1 MTDEKYPAYSPELRN
16 LIMSL
21 LSRQH
26 EERPS
31 IEEVIKTP
39 FLRKA
44 MVSLI
49 SEYTF
54 TDRVAFTRLRDTL
67 EEKERGFKEELQAYV
82 DAKVGGNLK
91 SAKAHTTNKLAFS
104 DGEV

>member
-1 MTDEKYPAYSPELRN
+1 
-16 LIMSL
+16 MSL
-21 LSRQH
+21 LSRNY

-31 IEEVIKTP
+31 IEEIIKTP

-44 MVSLI
+44 MLSLI

-67 EEKERGFKEELQAYV
+67 EEKEPGFKEELHAFV
-82 DAKVGGNLK
+82 DAKV
-91 SAKAHTTNKLAFS
+91 
-104 DGEV
+104 

>member
-1 MTDEKYPAYSPELRN
+1 
-16 LIMSL
+16 MSL
-21 LSRQH
+21 LSRNH
-26 EERPS
+26 EERPL

-44 MVSLI
+44 MLTLI

-54 TDRVAFTRLRDTL
+54 TDRVAFTRLRYTL
-67 EEKERGFKEELQAYV
+67 EEKERGFKEELRAFF
-82 DAKVGGNLK
+82 DGKVGGSLK
-91 SAKAHTTNKLAFS
+91 AAKAHTTNKLAFS